1 MSDPRP
7 AFQIS
12 PMSAMTSAAK
22 RLPLGRMTRN
32 SLFAF
37 VQSIIVTVG
46 MFASFRIVVQ
56 EVGLDLLGVWFLL
69 LAGSAFA
76 RVGDVSGA
84 GALSRFVAMRSYRDQ
99 KDWAI
104 ESIHTVL
111 ITSVGLNLV
120 ICSLFG
126 LAAPFVIDRYFDPN
140 FQQEALALVPYAL
153 LNMLLGSLAVA
164 MTSGIDGTQRADQRA
179 IVLGLATVAMVL
191 VCFFLVPRMG
201 LFGFVLAQLSYQA
214 FIIIVGWFVMRRHVP
229 GLGLFPLRWRWPIFR
244 ETTGFA
250 VKLSAIG
257 IVAIFFEPLAKFT
270 MNHVGGLASVTLY
283 EMASRLVVR
292 MRDLIVAAALPLVPA
307 FASHKHADTNAFRD
321 LLYKT
326 SRVASIAASINT
338 AMILA
343 VGPLVSIA
351 MFNEVSWAFV
361 TMTACLAAA
370 WNAQLPA
377 IAHYFAAQGQGVLR
391 WNFVSHAIVSVFV
404 LLSAYTFAETYGV
417 YGLLAGI
424 VAGFVASLIPIYFF
438 NAVALKA
445 RSTLSRTARWIVPS
459 MVTTLAMVALYIA
472 ALSLIMTG

>member
-1 MSDPRP
+1 MV
-7 AFQIS
+7 AT
-12 PMSAMTSAAK
+12 TSAAK
-22 RLPLGRMTRN
+22 RLLSGRMTRN

-37 VQSIIVTVG
+37 AQSIIVTVG

-56 EVGLDLLGVWFLL
+56 EVGLELVGVWFLL

-104 ESIHTVL
+104 EAIHTVL

-120 ICSLFG
+120 ICSIFG
-126 LAAPFVIDRYFDPN
+126 FAAPFVIDRYFDPG
-140 FQQEALALVPYAL
+140 FQQEAVALVPYAL
-153 LNMLLGSLAVA
+153 LNMFLGSLAVA

-179 IVLGLATVAMVL
+179 IVLSLATVAMVM
-191 VCFFLVPRMG
+191 VCLILVPRMG

-214 FIIIVGWFVMRRHVP
+214 FIILVGWFVIRRHVP
-229 GLGLFPLRWRWPIFR
+229 GLGLFPHRWRRSIFR

-250 VKLSAIG
+250 MKLSAIG

-292 MRDLIVAAALPLVPA
+292 MRDLVVAAALPLVPA
-307 FASHKHADTNAFRD
+307 FAAHEHADTDAFRD

-326 SRVASIAASINT
+326 SRVASIAASVNA

-343 VGPLVSIA
+343 ASPVVSIA
-351 MFNEVSWAFV
+351 MFDEMSWAFV
-361 TMTACLAAA
+361 TMTAGLVAA
-370 WNAQLPA
+370 WNVQLPA
-377 IAHYFAAQGQGVLR
+377 IPYYFAAQGKGILR
-391 WNFVSHAIVSVFV
+391 WNFASHAAISVFV
-404 LLSAYTFAETYGV
+404 LLSAYIVAEAYGV

-424 VAGFVASLIPIYFF
+424 VAGFIASLVPQYIL
-438 NAVALKA
+438 NAWALQA
-445 RSTLSRTARWIVPS
+445 QSTLRRTARWIVPS
-459 MVTTLAMVALYIA
+459 IAATLAMVALYIA
-472 ALSLIMTG
+472 ALSLMMGS